1 MSALGFLLGGQAH
14 AADGPA
20 HPIRLTHPAPVRALT
35 GTRTSHAAPA
45 PTVSVTRTVTRA
57 APDRLPNPA
66 HRTGQAAS
74 VPRTATDAAPLSLTD
89 TAPLSL
95 TGVGTHVDAGDDQ
108 LTGATAS
115 PSASTRTRTGRQ
127 ADSGRG
133 TPPGSTH
140 AGRAVEPRPVT
151 EGAERAVPRGVG
163 SVREPARPV
172 RATVV
177 RPVTE
182 AVGRP
187 AGALAAVLNGG
198 PSTPSGGFASLPG
211 LPVLSALPVLQDLP
225 PTHLPALPGV
235 PGADLPAVPEAP
247 VLPALPAVVPKD
259 PPQAGTPQAG
269 TPQAGAPQV
278 ERGVLEQRSGGWA
291 GVVADAASS
300 TGPAVAATREPTY
313 LPGRLGARSGD
324 EGVRRRPDGAG
335 VGPVS
340 GPKAPPGGASG
351 ATGSQSALD
360 NTAPRHAEV
369 HAVTPGHRA
378 PQRLARGT
386 STATSASGTGDRY
399 RDIPVFP
406 G

>member
-57 APDRLPNPA
+57 APDRLPKPA

-74 VPRTATDAAPLSLTD
+74 VPRPATGAAPLSLTD

-95 TGVGTHVDAGDDQ
+95 TGVGAHVDAGVEQ

-115 PSASTRTRTGRQ
+115 PSASPRTRTGRQ

-140 AGRAVEPRPVT
+140 AGRAVERRPMT
-151 EGAERAVPRGVG
+151 EGAERPVPRGVG

-198 PSTPSGGFASLPG
+198 PSTPSGAFPSLAG

-235 PGADLPAVPEAP
+235 PGAALPAVPEAP
-247 VLPALPAVVPKD
+247 VLPTLPAVVPQD
-259 PPQAGTPQAG
+259 PPRAG

-278 ERGVLEQRSGGWA
+278 ERGVLDSRSGGRP

-369 HAVTPGHRA
+369 PAVTPGHRA

>member
-1 MSALGFLLGGQAH
+1 M
-14 AADGPA
+14 
-20 HPIRLTHPAPVRALT
+20 
-35 GTRTSHAAPA
+35 
-45 PTVSVTRTVTRA
+45 TRTVTRT

-74 VPRTATDAAPLSLTD
+74 VPRPATGAAPLSRTD

-95 TGVGTHVDAGDDQ
+95 TGVGTHVDAGVEQ
-108 LTGATAS
+108 VTGATAS
-115 PSASTRTRTGRQ
+115 PSASPRTRTGRQ

-133 TPPGSTH
+133 TPPGSTR
-140 AGRAVEPRPVT
+140 AGRAVERRPVT
-151 EGAERAVPRGVG
+151 EGAERPVPRGVG
-163 SVREPARPV
+163 SVHEPARPV

-198 PSTPSGGFASLPG
+198 PSTPSGAFPSLAG
-211 LPVLSALPVLQDLP
+211 LPVLYALPVLHALP
-225 PTHLPALPGV
+225 ATRLPALPGV
-235 PGADLPAVPEAP
+235 PGAALPAVPEAP
-247 VLPALPAVVPKD
+247 VLPALPAVVPQD
-259 PPQAGTPQAG
+259 PPQAGAS
-269 TPQAGAPQV
+269 QV
-278 ERGVLEQRSGGWA
+278 ERGVLEQRA

-324 EGVRRRPDGAG
+324 EGVRRRPDGG

-369 HAVTPGHRA
+369 PAVTPGHRA

-386 STATSASGTGDRY
+386 SSATSASGTGDRY